1 VEAGGRRSY
10 KMSMTLL
17 GIPVAGLRAPY
28 LTASKSELARFREG
42 LFKLDVAEV
51 QDLAAAAG

>member
-1 VEAGGRRSY
+1 
-10 KMSMTLL
+10 MSMTLL